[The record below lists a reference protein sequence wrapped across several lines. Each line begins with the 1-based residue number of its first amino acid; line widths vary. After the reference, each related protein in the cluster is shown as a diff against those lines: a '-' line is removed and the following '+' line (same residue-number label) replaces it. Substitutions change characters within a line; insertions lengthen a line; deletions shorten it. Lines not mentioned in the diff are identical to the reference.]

1 MSLRYISPEYLVPH
15 HGEQRL
21 KEWVVEMA
29 ITLGVS
35 SSTIR
40 RKVRAR
46 KLKPPQI
53 TRRLNARVV
62 FVRKAPVNN
71 L

>member
-1 MSLRYISPEYLVPH
+1 MSLSYISPEYLVPR

-40 RKVRAR
+40 RKVAAR
-46 KLKPPQI
+46 KLKAPQI

-62 FVRKAPVNN
+62 FVQKAPVNN

>member
-1 MSLRYISPEYLVPH
+1 MSLSYVSPEYLAPH

-21 KEWVVEMA
+21 KEWVAERAVER
-29 ITLGVS
+29 GVS
-35 SSTIR
+35 VATIYR
-40 RKVRAR
+40 MMASG
-46 KLKPPQI
+46 KLKPEI

>member
-1 MSLRYISPEYLVPH
+1 MSLSYVSPEYLTPR

-21 KEWVVEMA
+21 KEWRVEKA
-29 ITLGVS
+29 FELGVS
-35 SSTIR
+35 VTTIR
-40 RKVRAR
+40 RKIACGE
-46 KLKPPQI
+46 LQAPQI